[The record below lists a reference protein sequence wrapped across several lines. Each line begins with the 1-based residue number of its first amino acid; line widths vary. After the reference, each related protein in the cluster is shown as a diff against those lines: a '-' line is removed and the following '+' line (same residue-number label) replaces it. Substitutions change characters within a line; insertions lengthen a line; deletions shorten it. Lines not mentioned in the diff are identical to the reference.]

1 MRAFAQSI
9 VETVRHPLIIL
20 DAELRVLG
28 TNHVFYQTFPIPMG
42 LLDGRP
48 FFELGGPAWELASL
62 RYMLER
68 VIAFDEAFEGVEIEH
83 EFPSAGRKVLI
94 FNGRQVFREE
104 EAVPM
109 ILLAVEDVTDKK
121 IAREELH
128 RLNSQLEDLVRRR
141 TAQLE
146 ATNKELEAFCHSVS
160 HDLRAPLRA
169 MDGFSQELL
178 QNYSEKLDEQG
189 KHYLQRVRAGS
200 QRMGQLIDDLLRLS
214 RVSRVELQ
222 CQRVDLS
229 ALAEAVAEDLK
240 RQEPG
245 RQVDVIIE
253 AGLNAYCDPSLL
265 RVVLEN
271 LLGNAWKFTSRH
283 PRATIEFGRVENR
296 GQMAFMI
303 RDDGAG
309 FNSTFASK
317 LFGAFQRL
325 HKEKDFPGTGIG
337 LASVQR
343 VIHRHGGTVWAEG
356 AIENGAAFY
365 FTLPE
370 RADS

>member
-1 MRAFAQSI
+1 MQKYSSPLTVLCVDDNADNRLSVSMLLQQGGYRVLTAGTGREALALTQRADLVVLDVQLPDLSGFEVCRMIKADPTTALVPVVLLSGRFI
-9 VETVRHPLIIL
+9 RSEDMAVGLEGGGDVYLTKPADPLVLLGQVKALGRIRR
-20 DAELRVLG
+20 AEL
-28 TNHVFYQTFPIPMG
+28 
-42 LLDGRP
+42 
-48 FFELGGPAWELASL
+48 AL
-62 RYMLER
+62 RDR
-68 VIAFDEAFEGVEIEH
+68 
-83 EFPSAGRKVLI
+83 
-94 FNGRQVFREE
+94 
-104 EAVPM
+104 
-109 ILLAVEDVTDKK
+109 T
-121 IAREELH
+121 
-128 RLNSQLEDLVRRR
+128 SQLE
-141 TAQLE
+141 AANQE
-146 ATNKELEAFCHSVS
+146 WEAFCHSVS
-160 HDLRAPLRA
+160 HDLRAPLRTI
-169 MDGFSQELL
+169 DGFSQELL

-200 QRMGQLIDDLLRLS
+200 QRMAQLIDDLLHLCRLS
-214 RVSRVELQ
+214 RGELQ

-245 RQVDVIIE
+245 RQMDVIIE

-370 RADS
+370 RADV